1 MPGGTM
7 QLAAY
12 GIEDMFLTNDPQ
24 ITYFKIV
31 YRRHTNFTIE
41 EIRQNFI
48 QISDFGSKVTA
59 NISKVGDLME
69 KTTLVINL
77 PKINPFKDG
86 ISQVAWVKNIG
97 YRIIKSISIEIN
109 GRTIS
114 KNYGEWM
121 YLWNEMF
128 SPLDNKMDKI
138 TGNIEELINYS
149 YSKNEYVL
157 YIPLQFWFC
166 RNAGNALPLISMI
179 YSDIKINLEIN
190 SLDYCLKITPTHYIK
205 CDADIINFIKY
216 EKIIQS
222 IDGQDNI
229 GEFLYYDINERRLYY
244 YLISTNNFQSIPYG
258 TINTAKYNIV
268 GSTSNFICSPY
279 TQQTV
284 TKVITPQSYALNKL
298 TNLHLG
304 DTFLLVNYVYL
315 DDEERMKFAQ
325 SKHDYLI
332 DYVYFT
338 ENNEVTGPTE
348 LIKVDVD
355 NPCKYML
362 WVLQQQYIYNSKN
375 YDDYTDGNDNNL
387 IIDETI
393 LLNQKERLSF
403 RNEKYFS
410 LIQPYEYSRNSPP
423 NGVNMFSFGLNVNST
438 QPSGTCNMSKIESI
452 EIRMRTKPILST
464 NNMGICRVYCETYN
478 ILRVANGYA
487 GVIFER

>member
-1 MPGGTM
+1 
-7 QLAAY
+7 
-12 GIEDMFLTNDPQ
+12 MFLTNDPQ

-77 PKINPFKDG
+77 PKINPFQDG

-205 CDADIINFIKY
+205 CDADIVNFIKTSLPQMGLQFDIQTSDLHEAQILKLDNSQALRNLSWASRWKATEAIHKTFEWY
-216 EKIIQS
+216 EKFLSGADAHELTLTQIR
-222 IDGQDNI
+222 
-229 GEFLYYDINERRLYY
+229 EF
-244 YLISTNNFQSIPYG
+244 
-258 TINTAKYNIV
+258 
-268 GSTSNFICSPY
+268 
-279 TQQTV
+279 
-284 TKVITPQSYALNKL
+284 
-298 TNLHLG
+298 
-304 DTFLLVNYVYL
+304 
-315 DDEERMKFAQ
+315 
-325 SKHDYLI
+325 
-332 DYVYFT
+332 
-338 ENNEVTGPTE
+338 
-348 LIKVDVD
+348 
-355 NPCKYML
+355 
-362 WVLQQQYIYNSKN
+362 
-375 YDDYTDGNDNNL
+375 
-387 IIDETI
+387 
-393 LLNQKERLSF
+393 QK
-403 RNEKYFS
+403 
-410 LIQPYEYSRNSPP
+410 
-423 NGVNMFSFGLNVNST
+423 
-438 QPSGTCNMSKIESI
+438 
-452 EIRMRTKPILST
+452 
-464 NNMGICRVYCETYN
+464 
-478 ILRVANGYA
+478 
-487 GVIFER
+487 

>member
-1 MPGGTM
+1 M

-12 GIEDMFLTNDPQ
+12 GIEDMFLTHDPQ

-31 YRRHTNFTIE
+31 YRRHTNFSIE
-41 EIRQNFI
+41 EIQQNFI
-48 QISDFGSKVTA
+48 EITDFGSKVTA
-59 NISKVGDLME
+59 NISKVGDLIE

-77 PKINPFKDG
+77 PKINKFRDG
-86 ISQVAWVKNIG
+86 ISQIAWIKNIG

-114 KNYGEWM
+114 KHYGEWM

-128 SPLDNKMDKI
+128 STHDNKMNKI
-138 TGNIEELINYS
+138 IGNIPELIDYT
-149 YSKNEYVL
+149 YEKNAYEL
-157 YIPLQFWFC
+157 YIPLQFWFNK
-166 RNAGNALPLISMI
+166 NAGNALPIVSMT
-179 YSDIKINLEIN
+179 YSDVKINLELN

-205 CDADIINFIKY
+205 CDADIVNFIKY
-216 EKIIQS
+216 EKIIQTL
-222 IDGQDNI
+222 DNQQNI
-229 GEFLYYDINERRLYY
+229 GEFLYYDINERKLYY
-244 YLISTNNFQSIPYG
+244 YLISKTNFQSIPYG
-258 TINTAKYNIV
+258 TINTTKYNIV
-268 GSTSNFICSPY
+268 GSTSNYIVSPY
-279 TQQTV
+279 IQQTI

-304 DTFLLVNYVYL
+304 KTFLLVNYIYL

-332 DYVYFT
+332 EHIYYT

-348 LIKVDVD
+348 SVKVDVD
-355 NPCKYML
+355 NPCKYMI
-362 WVLQQQYIYNSKN
+362 WVLQQQYIYNSKA
-375 YDDYTDGNDNNL
+375 YDDYTDGNGNSL

-393 LLNQKERLSF
+393 LLNQKERLTT

-410 LIQPYEYSRNSPP
+410 LLQPYEYSRNTPP
-423 NGVNMFSFGLNVNST
+423 FGVNMFSFGLNVNST

-452 EIRMRTKPILST
+452 EIKMRTKPILST
-464 NNMGICRVYCETYN
+464 NNYGICRIYCETYN

>member
-1 MPGGTM
+1 M

-12 GIEDMFLTNDPQ
+12 GIEDMFLTHDPQ

-31 YRRHTNFTIE
+31 YRRHTNFSIE
-41 EIRQNFI
+41 EIKQNFI
-48 QISDFGSKVTA
+48 EISDFGAKVTA
-59 NISKVGDLME
+59 NISKAGDLIE

-77 PKINPFKDG
+77 PKINKFRDG
-86 ISQVAWVKNIG
+86 ISQIAWVKNIG

-114 KNYGEWM
+114 KQYGEWM

-128 SPLDNKMDKI
+128 SPHDKKMDKI
-138 TGNIEELINYS
+138 VGNISELIDYTYEKNS
-149 YSKNEYVL
+149 YEL
-157 YIPLQFWFC
+157 YIPLQFWFNK
-166 RNAGNALPLISMI
+166 NAGNALPLVSMT
-179 YSDIKINLEIN
+179 YSDVKINLELN

-205 CDADIINFIKY
+205 CDADIVNFIKY
-216 EKIIQS
+216 EKIIQTL
-222 IDGQDNI
+222 DNQQNI
-229 GEFLYYDINERRLYY
+229 GEFLYYDINERKLYY
-244 YLISTNNFQSIPYG
+244 YLISKTNFQSIPYG
-258 TINTAKYNIV
+258 TINTSKYNIV
-268 GSTSNFICSPY
+268 GQTSSYIISPY
-279 TQQTV
+279 TQQTI

-304 DTFLLVNYVYL
+304 DTFLLVNYIYL

-332 DYVYFT
+332 ENIYYT

-348 LIKVDVD
+348 SIKVDVD
-355 NPCKYML
+355 NPCKYMI
-362 WVLQQQYIYNSKN
+362 WVLQQQYIYNSKA
-375 YDDYTDGNDNNL
+375 YDDYTDSNGNSL

-393 LLNQKERLSF
+393 LLNQKERLTS

-410 LIQPYEYSRNSPP
+410 LIQPYEYSRNTPP
-423 NGVNMFSFGLNVNST
+423 LGVNMFSFGLNVNST

-452 EIRMRTKPILST
+452 EIKMRTKPILST
-464 NNMGICRVYCETYN
+464 NNYAICRVYCETYN

>member
-7 QLAAY
+7 HLAAY

-31 YRRHTNFTIE
+31 YRRHTNFSIE

-48 QISDFGSKVTA
+48 QISDFGTKITA
-59 NISKVGDLME
+59 NISKAGDLIE

-77 PKINPFKDG
+77 PKINKFKDG
-86 ISQVAWVKNIG
+86 ITQIAWVKNIG

-114 KNYGEWM
+114 KHYGEWM

-128 SPLDNKMDKI
+128 SPLDNKMNKLI
-138 TGNIEELINYS
+138 GNIDELINFTYDKEAYS
-149 YSKNEYVL
+149 L
-157 YIPLQFWFC
+157 YIPLQFWFNK
-166 RNAGNALPLISMI
+166 NAGNALPLVSMT
-179 YSDIKINLEIN
+179 YSDVKINLELN
-190 SLDYCLKITPTHYIK
+190 SLDYCLRITPTHFIK
-205 CDADIINFIKY
+205 CDADIVNLQKY
-216 EKIIQS
+216 ERIVQT
-222 IDGQDNI
+222 IDGQENI
-229 GEFLYYDINERRLYY
+229 GEFLYFDINERKLYY
-244 YLISTNNFQSIPYG
+244 YLISKNNFESIPYG
-258 TINTAKYNIV
+258 IINTSKYNIV
-268 GSTSNFICSPY
+268 GSISNFIVTPY

-284 TKVITPQSYALNKL
+284 TKVITPQSYPLNKL

-332 DYVYFT
+332 EHIYFT
-338 ENNEVTGPTE
+338 ENNEITGPVE
-348 LIKVDVD
+348 AVNIDID

-362 WVLQQQYIYNSKN
+362 WVLQQDYLYNAKI
-375 YDDYTDGNDNNL
+375 YDDYTDGKGNNL

-393 LLNQKERLSF
+393 LLNQNERLTL
-403 RNEKYFS
+403 RDEKYFS
-410 LIQPYEYSRNSPP
+410 LIQPYEFCRNTPP
-423 NGVNMFSFGLNVNST
+423 TGINMYSFGLNINST
-438 QPSGTCNMSKIESI
+438 QPSGTCNMSKIESV
-452 EIRMRTKPILST
+452 EIKMRTKPILST
-464 NNMGICRVYCETYN
+464 NNYGICRVYCETYN

>member
-12 GIEDMFLTNDPQ
+12 GIEDMFLTHDPQ

-31 YRRHTNFTIE
+31 YRRHTNFSIE
-41 EIRQNFI
+41 EIKQNFI
-48 QISDFGSKVTA
+48 EISDFGAKVTA
-59 NISKVGDLME
+59 NISKAGDLIE

-77 PKINPFKDG
+77 PKINKFRDG
-86 ISQVAWVKNIG
+86 ISQIAWVKNIG

-114 KNYGEWM
+114 KQYGEWM

-128 SPLDNKMDKI
+128 SPHDKKMDKI
-138 TGNIEELINYS
+138 VGNISELIDYTYEKNS
-149 YSKNEYVL
+149 YEL
-157 YIPLQFWFC
+157 YIPLQFWFNK
-166 RNAGNALPLISMI
+166 NAGNALPLVSMT
-179 YSDIKINLEIN
+179 YSDVKINLELN

-205 CDADIINFIKY
+205 CDADIVNFIKY
-216 EKIIQS
+216 EKIIQTL
-222 IDGQDNI
+222 DNQQNI
-229 GEFLYYDINERRLYY
+229 GEFLYYDINERKLYY
-244 YLISTNNFQSIPYG
+244 YLISKTNFQSIPYG
-258 TINTAKYNIV
+258 TGNISKYNIV
-268 GSTSNFICSPY
+268 GQTSSYIISPY
-279 TQQTV
+279 TQQTL

-304 DTFLLVNYVYL
+304 DTFLLVNYIYL

-332 DYVYFT
+332 EHIYYT

-348 LIKVDVD
+348 SIKVDVD
-355 NPCKYML
+355 NPCKYMI
-362 WVLQQQYIYNSKN
+362 WVLQQQYIYNSKA
-375 YDDYTDGNDNNL
+375 YDDYTDSNGNSL

-393 LLNQKERLSF
+393 LLNQKERLTS

-410 LIQPYEYSRNSPP
+410 LIQPYEYSRNTPP
-423 NGVNMFSFGLNVNST
+423 LGVNMFSFGLNVNST

-452 EIRMRTKPILST
+452 EIKMRTKPILST
-464 NNMGICRVYCETYN
+464 NNYAICRVYCETYN

>member
-7 QLAAY
+7 HLAAY

-31 YRRHTNFTIE
+31 YRRHTNFSIE

-48 QISDFGSKVTA
+48 QISDFGTKITA
-59 NISKVGDLME
+59 NISKAGDLIE

-77 PKINPFKDG
+77 PKINKFKDG
-86 ISQVAWVKNIG
+86 ITQIAWVKNIG

-114 KNYGEWM
+114 KHYGEWM

-128 SPLDNKMDKI
+128 SPLDNKMNKLI
-138 TGNIEELINYS
+138 GNIDELINFTYDKEAHS
-149 YSKNEYVL
+149 L
-157 YIPLQFWFC
+157 YIPLQFWFNK
-166 RNAGNALPLISMI
+166 NAGNALPLVSMT
-179 YSDIKINLEIN
+179 YSDVKINLELN
-190 SLDYCLKITPTHYIK
+190 SLDYCLRITPTHFIK
-205 CDADIINFIKY
+205 CDADIVNLQKY
-216 EKIIQS
+216 ERIVQT
-222 IDGQDNI
+222 IDGQENI
-229 GEFLYYDINERRLYY
+229 GEFLYFDINERKLYY
-244 YLISTNNFQSIPYG
+244 YLISKNNFESIPYG
-258 TINTAKYNIV
+258 IVNTSKYNIV
-268 GSTSNFICSPY
+268 GNISNFIVSPY
-279 TQQTV
+279 TQQAV
-284 TKVITPQSYALNKL
+284 TKVITPQSYSLSKL

-332 DYVYFT
+332 EHVYFT
-338 ENNEVTGPTE
+338 ENNEITGPVE
-348 LIKVDVD
+348 AVNIDID

-362 WVLQQQYIYNSKN
+362 WVLQQDYLYNAKI
-375 YDDYTDGNDNNL
+375 YDDYTDGKGNNL

-393 LLNQKERLSF
+393 LLNQNERLTL
-403 RNEKYFS
+403 RDEKYFS
-410 LIQPYEYSRNSPP
+410 LIQPYEFCRNTPP
-423 NGVNMFSFGLNVNST
+423 TGINMYSFGLNINST
-438 QPSGTCNMSKIESI
+438 QPSGTCNMSKIETV
-452 EIRMRTKPILST
+452 EIKMRTKPILST
-464 NNMGICRVYCETYN
+464 NNYGICRVYCETYN